1 MKAEFVERA
10 QRYLLASVEEMREAK
25 LAPAVQQ
32 RMLRLRELYA
42 YWLQNPRLVDKDIV
56 VELQKR
62 HGIGVS
68 QAYEDVRIIKI
79 CLGNLGRLTRD
90 YDRYLFRCRCEE
102 GWEMAREQEDAKAFA
117 AVTATYL
124 KGTQLDKE
132 EHNAPDYSVIVPQR
146 FTISTDPSVA
156 GFKVVPGI
164 LEKAKKL
171 EARYVQEVEEQ
182 LTEEFD
188 DSETKTQKHED

>member
-25 LAPAVQQ
+25 LAPAVQA

-56 VELQKR
+56 GELQKR

-79 CLGNLGRLTRD
+79 CLGN
-90 YDRYLFRCRCEE
+90 
-102 GWEMAREQEDAKAFA
+102 WDA
-117 AVTATYL
+117 
-124 KGTQLDKE
+124 
-132 EHNAPDYSVIVPQR
+132 
-146 FTISTDPSVA
+146 
-156 GFKVVPGI
+156 
-164 LEKAKKL
+164 
-171 EARYVQEVEEQ
+171 
-182 LTEEFD
+182 
-188 DSETKTQKHED
+188 

>member
-79 CLGNLGRLTRD
+79 CLGNLGRLT
-90 YDRYLFRCRCEE
+90 
-102 GWEMAREQEDAKAFA
+102 AREQEDAKAFA

-182 LTEEFD
+182 LVEDFD
-188 DSETKTQKHED
+188 DSDTKTQKHED